1 MYKLLFILFIIKV
14 YARINIFQI
23 RDKAKLNKRTIEIL
37 LSELWV
43 LDDQDKNKETI
54 RQYAQ
59 NMGIV
64 VT

>member
-1 MYKLLFILFIIKV
+1 MYKLLFILFIIKM

-23 RDKAKLNKRTIEIL
+23 RDKAKFNKRTIEIL

-43 LDDQDKNKETI
+43 LDDQDKNKEKI
-54 RQYAQ
+54 RQYAR